1 MAAELQLTENNP
13 YTALTIKQRRYVE
26 ARMQGLTMSASA
38 RAAGLEP
45 GGCST
50 IENSPKVRAAIH
62 YLVKQSTASVEELTK
77 SDVLTGMMDAV
88 SAAATASE
96 LVMAWREIGKL
107 LGVYEPERRV
117 LEVKDYTQDELKS
130 LSDRELAQL
139 AGSSMKELIVDAE
152 FTEVA
157 ADEPE

>member
-1 MAAELQLTENNP
+1 
-13 YTALTIKQRRYVE
+13 
-26 ARMQGLTMSASA
+26 
-38 RAAGLEP
+38 
-45 GGCST
+45 
-50 IENSPKVRAAIH
+50 
-62 YLVKQSTASVEELTK
+62 LVKQSTASVEELTK

-130 LSDRELAQL
+130 LSDKELAQL
-139 AGSSMKELIVDAE
+139 AGSSMQELITDAE
-152 FTEVA
+152 WTEAETEVA
-157 ADEPE
+157 DTGE